1 MASDE
6 ASLAV
11 GRATG
16 VVSLQWMLGWTRP
29 LGAGRPPWLERTGAD
44 PRFEPGA
51 AVWRSR
57 ADGVDRGTLVGVG
70 SMPMLRRMFAG
81 SDTMRPFVDFG
92 VDPRLAT
99 VVGHENRTGP
109 SVQYGV

>member
-11 GRATG
+11 GLSTG
-16 VVSLQWMLGWTRP
+16 VVSLQGMPVWMQP
-29 LGAGRPPWLERTGAD
+29 LGAGRPPWLERTDAD

-51 AVWRSR
+51 AVWLSR
-57 ADGVDRGTLVGVG
+57 AGGVVRGTLVGVG
-70 SMPMLRRMFAG
+70 IMPMLRRMLAG
-81 SDTMRPFVDFG
+81 SDPMRPFVGFRFG
-92 VDPRLAT
+92 PRFAT
-99 VVGHENRTGP
+99 VVGHENGAGP